1 MSDKLELFTSEV
13 IASSI
18 AGQIALA
25 RDLDFDDLIANESSA
40 LNALCDEITD
50 LGLDPDLL
58 ANHVLNG
65 LLTLF
70 VLPHNADVMIENFSK
85 LLWTILGDP
94 ENGGDTPPPL
104 YQKAGQA
111 MHLTF
116 VSLLDPSVSPLS
128 RDD

>member
-1 MSDKLELFTSEV
+1 MSDKIQDFTTEV
-13 IASSI
+13 IAGSI

-25 RDLDFDDLIANESSA
+25 RDLDFAELNTPESAA
-40 LNALCDEITD
+40 LRTICDEITA
-50 LGLDPDLL
+50 LGLDPVVL

-65 LLTLF
+65 LVTLF
-70 VLPHNADVMIENFSK
+70 VIPNNADVMIENFTQ

-94 ENGGDTPPPL
+94 ENGGDIPPPL

-128 RDD
+128 CND